1 MAEGARGT
9 TGVRGRIAP
18 FGRGGGAR
26 AARVGQG
33 CYVRGIVLEQI
44 GVSYGENAVFTD
56 ITAALPSGRCTAIV
70 GPSGVGK
77 TTLLR
82 LLNRLAEPSS
92 GRILLDGVPITEL
105 DVLELRRRVGLI
117 PQRPTLVEEIVV
129 DEVRVGRPDLTDAEV
144 LALLARAG
152 LPETFLHRQ
161 CRELSGGEA
170 QRVCLARGLAVRPQV
185 LVLDEPTSALDE
197 VAAAAVGKLIGEHTG
212 GGGAVVL
219 VSHDSTFVGTVA
231 DDILLLDDGRLS
243 RLGEFGERGLAPRAV
258 AFDAA
263 AARAEAAQ
271 GGGARAVAIGAE
283 AIAPGE
289 FEADGI
295 RTAAHEAGA
304 SAREDRE
311 A

>member
-1 MAEGARGT
+1 VAGLRRLAGVAVRARREWG
-9 TGVRGRIAP
+9 
-18 FGRGGGAR
+18 
-26 AARVGQG
+26 RVG
-33 CYVRGIVLEQI
+33 CVRGIVLEQI
-44 GVSYGENAVFTD
+44 GVSYGEKAVFTD

-92 GRILLDGVPITEL
+92 GRILLDGVPIAEL

-129 DEVRVGRPDLTDAEV
+129 DEVRMGRRGLTDAEV

-152 LPETFLHRQ
+152 LPESFLHRQ

-212 GGGAVVL
+212 AGGGVVL

-231 DDILLLDDGRLS
+231 DDILLLDDGRLA
-243 RLGEFGERGLAPRAV
+243 RLGEFGERGLAPRA
-258 AFDAA
+258 AASDAA
-263 AARAEAAQ
+263 EGKGA
-271 GGGARAVAIGAE
+271 GARAAVIGAA
-283 AIAPGE
+283 AIAPEE

-295 RTAAHEAGA
+295 RTTAHEAGA
-304 SAREDRE
+304 PASEDRE